1 MTITGEDTEERAA
14 LEVSYLRQM
23 LETYSPGRRI
33 VDVGCGLGR
42 RAVRLARAGFEVTG
56 LEVSELLE
64 EARAYGE
71 RSGVNVRWEVMDPL
85 ATFDLPLSTMDA
97 AIYIPRPDSHA
108 SINQWRLLRR
118 IRHHLADDGV
128 LIAVGSALLP
138 VAPSSAQPTSRP
150 APDARLH
157 STNDLSSLA
166 KKAGFAVGRIDADFT
181 PGLSVT
187 SESETMQIVARPR
200 CVPPDSLAVTSWRSP
215 ESVRLDMRYAPDED
229 RLLDPSPKRVW
240 EDLILSASRSGADIV
255 NNYPVD
261 DPYGSERGVAAVSR
275 FFGCGIEPRQLT
287 FAAGVTSLLHDLCGL
302 ADGGLIS
309 APELVHG
316 DLEAWALA
324 RGGEV
329 RLFPE
334 PATAEQLIA
343 ELEAVPPA
351 LLHLDRPNFLGQV
364 LSLDEMEEVIRAA
377 ARVGAVVLIDE
388 SPAPYL
394 GPAGSTARLVGRVDN
409 LIVLRGYTK
418 AYSWGGLR
426 AGFALAS
433 GGVARDVRELVSP
446 LQVSELALHAA
457 LRLLAAGDIFERL
470 RERIR
475 LMKPQAI
482 GLLVALGLDVIKGH
496 DDLPWVAFP
505 DVDGEASRMLE
516 HCGICA
522 LHPVIAPV
530 FQNSPGTFSR
540 ITIPL
545 SVERMELFRELL
557 KGALKSVSVGTVP
570 LSSR

>member
-14 LEVSYLRQM
+14 LEVSYLRQI

-56 LEVSELLE
+56 LEVAELLE
-64 EARAYGE
+64 DARAHGE
-71 RSGVNVRWEVMDPL
+71 RSGVNVRWEVIDPL
-85 ATFDLPLSTMDA
+85 AIADLPLSTVDA
-97 AIYIPRPDSHA
+97 AIYIPRPDSQA
-108 SINQWRLLRR
+108 SVNQRRLLRR
-118 IRHHLADDGV
+118 IRHHLADNGV
-128 LIAVGSALLP
+128 LVAVYSPLLT
-138 VAPSSAQPTSRP
+138 V
-150 APDARLH
+150 
-157 STNDLSSLA
+157 LSSSTPPASAPVSDVRLCSEISLSSPV
-166 KKAGFAVGRIDADFT
+166 KKAGFAIECIDADFT

-187 SESETMQIVARPR
+187 SESETIQIVARPL
-200 CVPPDSLAVTSWRSP
+200 CVPPDSLAVTSWRNP

-229 RLLDPSPKRVW
+229 ELLDPSPRRVW
-240 EDLILSASRSGADIV
+240 EELILSANRNGADIV
-255 NNYPVD
+255 NHYPVD
-261 DPYGSERGVAAVSR
+261 DPYGSERGIETVSR
-275 FFGCGIEPRQLT
+275 FFNCEIEPRQLT
-287 FAAGVTSLLHDLCGL
+287 FGAGVTSLLHDLYGL
-302 ADGGLIS
+302 ADGGLIY

-324 RGGEV
+324 TGNEV

-334 PATAEQLIA
+334 PTTAEQLTA
-343 ELEAVPPA
+343 ELEAIRPA

-364 LSLDEMEEVIRAA
+364 LSLDEMEEVIKAA
-377 ARVGAVVLIDE
+377 ARVGALVLIDE

-394 GPAGSTARLVGRVDN
+394 GPAGSAARLVSRVDN
-409 LIVLRGYTK
+409 LIVLRGFTK

-433 GGVARDVRELVSP
+433 RGVARHVRELVSP

-457 LRLLAAGDIFERL
+457 LKLLAAGDIFERL

-482 GLLVALGLDVIKGH
+482 ELLTALGLDVIEGH
-496 DDLPWVAFP
+496 DDLPWVAFS
-505 DVDGEASRMLE
+505 DANGEATRILE

-522 LHPVIAPV
+522 LRPAMAPV
-530 FQNSPGTFSR
+530 FPQPSGEFAR

-545 SVERMELFRELL
+545 SSDRLELFRELL
-557 KGALKSVSVGTVP
+557 STAYAGRVL
-570 LSSR
+570 